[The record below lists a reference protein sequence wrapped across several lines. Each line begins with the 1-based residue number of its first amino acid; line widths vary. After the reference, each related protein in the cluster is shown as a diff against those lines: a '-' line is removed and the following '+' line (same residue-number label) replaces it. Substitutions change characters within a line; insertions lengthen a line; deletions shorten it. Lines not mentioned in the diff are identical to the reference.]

1 MTVFTHT
8 IISPIHLSL
17 KPIFL
22 MTFSRYPHSTRSYA
36 LLMSSLIA
44 MYLVFPEI
52 IFFILFRDSN
62 ATSMLSEI
70 SLFLTKA
77 DWCSVMMVG
86 KIFLSL
92 FARTLEKILYRTLPS
107 NYFNVKMHFTPSKSL
122 GLLLNQLFKYENL

>member
-1 MTVFTHT
+1 
-8 IISPIHLSL
+8 
-17 KPIFL
+17 
-22 MTFSRYPHSTRSYA
+22 
-36 LLMSSLIA
+36 MSSLIA
-44 MYLVFPEI
+44 MYLVFPEL

-77 DWCSVMMVG
+77 DWCLVMMVG

-122 GLLLNQLFKYENL
+122 GLLLNRLFKYENL